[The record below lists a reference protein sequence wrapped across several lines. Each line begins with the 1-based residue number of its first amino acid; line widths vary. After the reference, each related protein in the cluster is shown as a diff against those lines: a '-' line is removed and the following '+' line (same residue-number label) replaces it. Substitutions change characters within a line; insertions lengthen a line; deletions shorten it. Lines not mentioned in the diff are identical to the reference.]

1 MFTKKLITS
10 ISVIASILACVVGFW
25 VFDGHYETK
34 AASIE
39 KIQKVEFHV
48 AGAIQ
53 NQQIQN
59 DYKFY
64 QFMYDKL
71 TRDISNFRRA
81 LTKTPNDQFLRED
94 YKMALKQRAEI
105 KMKLDELMEKIN

>member
-10 ISVIASILACVVGFW
+10 ISVIASLLACAAGFW
-25 VFDGHYETK
+25 LFDGHYETK
-34 AASIE
+34 AASTE
-39 KIQKVEFHV
+39 KITKVEFHV

-53 NQQIQN
+53 KQQIQN

-71 TRDISNFRRA
+71 TRDIANYRRA
-81 LTKTPNDQFLRED
+81 LTQTPNDQFLRED

-105 KMKLDELMEKIN
+105 KLKLDELMRKIN